1 MKIKANKIKEPRNKF
16 AVLYVRGL
24 GVWVT
29 YVIIVTVFTKNKHKI
44 KKDFLNIEK
53 SYF

>member
-29 YVIIVTVFTKNKHKI
+29 YTIMITSFKKNKPQSAKLR
-44 KKDFLNIEK
+44 F
-53 SYF
+53 